1 MSLYYMFLGL
11 VLPSNKN
18 IIIKLIKKKS
28 EGRGGGFQLSKI
40 LNSCP

>member
-1 MSLYYMFLGL
+1 MFLGL

-28 EGRGGGFQLSKI
+28 EGRGGVQLSKI